1 MTNILYIDQ
10 TNRLEESYMY
20 PYYGAVYRELKRM
33 ENVYF
38 FGGFVSDI
46 NGILSH
52 YDVSFDCIVFGLGF
66 FAQGNPSA
74 WQKII
79 GLAELEIPTVAL
91 LHKPQSMLEEK
102 LNFCKINKISI
113 LADPHCTYKE
123 FGNRVGAESF
133 RSWFTASPEIFYP
146 RESERKYDIGFSGAL
161 HGSGKI
167 EGPTRDLR
175 TRIQAILKSNNSYN
189 TFWNG
194 SDSVTTRIKDVS
206 EYSAKINECKIWL
219 STTGPMLDIGP
230 RYFEVLLS
238 KTLLFCNNMPKQYDG
253 TFIDGENCVMF
264 ENDLS
269 NFEEKLKYYLCNE
282 DERNLVATRGYN
294 MAKDEYTWKHMAMKL
309 LDEVRKVGNTK

>member
-1 MTNILYIDQ
+1 MNILYIDQ
-10 TNRLEESYMY
+10 ANRLAESYMY

-33 ENVYF
+33 EDVYF
-38 FGGFVSDI
+38 FGGGVSDI
-46 NGILSH
+46 NSLLSKFE
-52 YDVSFDCIVFGLGF
+52 VSFDCVIFGLGY
-66 FAQGNPSA
+66 FAQGHPSA
-74 WQKII
+74 WRKIN

-91 LHKPQSMLEEK
+91 LHKPQTMLEEK
-102 LNFCKINKISI
+102 LNFCKINKINI
-113 LADPHCTYKE
+113 LADAHCTYKE
-123 FGNRVGAESF
+123 FGRRVGAKSF
-133 RSWFTASPEIFYP
+133 RSWFTASPEVFCP
-146 RESERKYDIGFSGAL
+146 RETEKIYDIGFSGAL

-175 TRIQAILKSNNSYN
+175 TRIQTILESNNSYN

-238 KTLLFCNNMPKQYDG
+238 KTLLFCNSMPVQYEGMFVDG
-253 TFIDGENCVMF
+253 DNCVMF

-269 NFEEKLKYYLCNE
+269 NFEDKLKYYLHN
-282 DERNLVATRGYN
+282 DREREAIAERGYN
-294 MAKDEYTWKHMAMKL
+294 MVKDKYTWKHMAIQM
-309 LDEVRKVGNTK
+309 LDEVRKVGKTK

>member
-10 TNRLEESYMY
+10 ANRLEESYMY

-74 WQKII
+74 WQKIT

-146 RESERKYDIGFSGAL
+146 RESERKYDIGS
-161 HGSGKI
+161 
-167 EGPTRDLR
+167 
-175 TRIQAILKSNNSYN
+175 
-189 TFWNG
+189 
-194 SDSVTTRIKDVS
+194 
-206 EYSAKINECKIWL
+206 
-219 STTGPMLDIGP
+219 MLDIGP